1 MSALFGRE
9 QEKAQLSQ
17 LLNSDKAEF
26 IAVYGRRRVGKTF
39 LIKEHLRD
47 QITFYASGVLNE
59 KTGLRSC
66 FFMGALHNCKIA
78 QHCGLTGI

>member
-59 KTGLRSC
+59 KTHTQVKA
-66 FFMGALHNCKIA
+66 FMQTLDSYGAPVP
-78 QHCGLTGI
+78 